1 MNGLTGTWKVRF
13 SLEDSNIKLYPVQ
26 PETFSSQLVTTVVKS
41 TKQENVRYIGPD
53 QGYGKECLIMG
64 RADFLCLYFIANYLD
79 FFEFDKADFAA
90 LREKFTS
97 QFNSFYENVFKT
109 FNDKIN
115 AEKAKDHKKNGST
128 LHTVYNL
135 KDFQIDLIK
144 AGVEKKGRFILN
156 EKKIVG
162 KRVIAYQIMKFFQ
175 DKSKKIVIIAAKKN
189 THHWRELICQWD
201 DYVTKKN
208 IILYKKENRLSSLL
222 KKQIIIVNDNLIREC
237 LKDAQP
243 LFNKSSNIII
253 DKDVQ
258 YLEEIAESIKDYS
271 LRVCYICQS
280 FSKLKISEKLA
291 LLTLFDCVKKDYFE
305 MLDLKQHEILGQ
317 GSSISDLE
325 SVSKSEKKI
334 ENVLLTN
341 NSIQK
346 YFVSLDE
353 EIHYPEFDF
362 KVHEQAFII
371 NYDDEEIEQI
381 KMLKNMVSSGN
392 SEDIINTYK
401 DKFEKND
408 DDIRGM
414 SKNLKG
420 HFKNPE
426 KYFFNHSLESMK
438 RAIDFYCTK
447 LFAETKIKNTKT
459 IIEKLIGEGK
469 RKIVIW
475 AFHCNIL
482 QKIANFIR
490 DLNSGKGY
498 KVLEVTSVMADDKRN
513 EIIMDFNKLDKGF
526 LIIPFSVKKERFKNL
541 DFDVFL
547 FVELTYNLDYYLT
560 ARKILYSP
568 YLTKDKYLYIV
579 LSPPADSY
587 IWIKFETLYKRPD
600 WERCI
605 RDLKD
610 KNLDY
615 VVQDLVVKDDRNKAM
630 SSDLEQIKIQLEIT
644 NEKLKVENKKK
655 LEKIRELKEK
665 KKAHKKV
672 SSYEIDA
679 YINSLV
685 EGQILPKEEERL
697 FSDFSTLNKVRLGKS
712 IYIKSM
718 MQRKDTQVRDAIQ
731 AKSFSIDTMDM
742 PEANKQT
749 LKALKENDDRGFK
762 SLFSDRLDL
771 LPYVEKRVQLIED
784 EFDLNEMQTSYNYM
798 ITALGKNNYG
808 NLNNDLYKKTIEAL
822 GFEIQMKDPTQS
834 SKTAGMPANL
844 KEQQQDMEEDDADF
858 YDEFMNMLL
867 SAYMAVMKNRGVDLF
882 YSSRE
887 SDKENK
893 TIECSFEKNV
903 IEAMFDIRNNNS
915 YTRINAIIDRACGNA
930 KINDLIKGSFRESVK
945 IHQEEMKLKYNKI
958 DLADQVARSIRLGAD
973 IKKQDAPIYMPPL
986 KHKIEPETHDIQ
998 IKQELTLDMP
1008 NNTFMP
1014 NLKREAGTEDLNS
1027 CFNLFSDNVDRK
1039 DSNDDLMNFDD
1050 HMDHDDDIF
1059 LGKRNDDPDLFESLL
1074 DKPYLGQDRELG
1086 FDLDH
1091 YML

>member
-1 MNGLTGTWKVRF
+1 MNGVTGTWKVRF
-13 SLEDSNIKLYPVQ
+13 SLENSNIKIYPVQ
-26 PETFSSQLVTTVVKS
+26 PETFSTQLVSTVIKS
-41 TKQENVRYIGPD
+41 TKQENIQYVGPEE
-53 QGYGKECLIMG
+53 GLGKEYIKMG

-79 FFEFDKADFAA
+79 FFEFDKDDFAD
-90 LREKFTS
+90 LRERFTT
-97 QFNSFYENVFKT
+97 QFNSFYENVFKS
-109 FNDKIN
+109 FQDKIN

-144 AGVEKKGRFILN
+144 EGVQKKGRFILN
-156 EKKIVG
+156 EKRIVG

-201 DYVTKKN
+201 DYVSKKN
-208 IILYKKENRLSSLL
+208 IILYKKENRLASLL

-280 FSKLKISEKLA
+280 FSKLKIGEKLA

-305 MLDLKQHEILGQ
+305 MFDLKQQDFTGQ
-317 GSSISDLE
+317 TPSISDLE
-325 SVSKSEKKI
+325 SVSKSERKL

-341 NSIQK
+341 NSIQQ
-346 YFVSLDE
+346 YFVSLNE
-353 EIHYPEFDF
+353 EIEYPEFDF

-371 NYDDEEIEQI
+371 NYDDEEIERI

-447 LFAETKIKNTKT
+447 LFAETKINNTKT
-459 IIEKLIGEGK
+459 IIEKLISEGK

-482 QKIANFIR
+482 QKIASFIR
-490 DLNSGKGY
+490 ELNSGKGY

-605 RDLKD
+605 RELKE
-610 KNLDY
+610 KKLDY
-615 VVQDLVVKDDRNKAM
+615 VVQDLVVKDDRSKTM

-697 FSDFSTLNKVRLGKS
+697 FNDFSSLNKVRIGKN

-718 MQRKDTQVRDAIQ
+718 RQRKDNQVWEAIQ
-731 AKSFSIDTMDM
+731 NKSFSIDNMDM
-742 PEANKQT
+742 PEPSKNT
-749 LKALKENDDRGFK
+749 LKALRDNDDRGFK

-771 LPYVEKRVQLIED
+771 LPYIEKRVQLIED
-784 EFDLNEMQTSYNYM
+784 EFDLNEMQSNYNFM
-798 ITALGKNNYG
+798 VNALGKNNYG

-834 SKTAGMPANL
+834 TRMAGMPANQ
-844 KEQQQDMEEDDADF
+844 KEQQQDMEEDDTEF
-858 YDEFMNMLL
+858 YEEFMNMLL
-867 SAYMAVMKNRGVDLF
+867 SAYMAVAKNRGVDL
-882 YSSRE
+882 YYGTQE
-887 SDKENK
+887 TEKDNK

-903 IEAMFDIRNNNS
+903 IEAMFDIKNNSS
-915 YTRINAIIDRACGNA
+915 YTRINAIIDRACGNV
-930 KINDLIKGSFRESVK
+930 KINDLIKESFKQNVK
-945 IHQEEMKLKYNKI
+945 SHQDEVKLKYNKI
-958 DLADQVARSIRLGAD
+958 DLADQVARSLRLGGN
-973 IKKQDAPIYMPPL
+973 IKNQENYISLPPL
-986 KHKIEPETHDIQ
+986 KSKIEPETHEIHV
-998 IKQELTLDMP
+998 KQELTLDMP
-1008 NNTFMP
+1008 SSSFGM
-1014 NLKREAGTEDLNS
+1014 NLKQEAGVDDLNA
-1027 CFNLFSDNVDRK
+1027 CFNLFSENGERK
-1039 DSNDDLMNFDD
+1039 DSNDDLHFEGHLD
-1050 HMDHDDDIF
+1050 HEDIF
-1059 LGKRNDDPDLFESLL
+1059 LGKRTDDPDLFESLL

-1086 FDLDH
+1086 FDLDQ